1 MRVMAFLILCISLLY
16 SSCFCPSADS
26 IEIPTEF
33 HDYFGVFKPG
43 NYWVYQTNS
52 LKYDS
57 MYVSYYKD
65 SSVSFGAGRCTF
77 GRLKTR
83 SINIKSTYLN
93 STYSSNLEARVDGG
107 YFEYEL
113 RLGTDIF
120 RLVYIDKIIG
130 YPKELKDTLLSENR
144 SLYLKKNVGIVAYK
158 IGNDSFYLVR
168 KKIM

>member
-1 MRVMAFLILCISLLY
+1 
-16 SSCFCPSADS
+16 
-26 IEIPTEF
+26 
-33 HDYFGVFKPG
+33 
-43 NYWVYQTNS
+43 
-52 LKYDS
+52 

-65 SSVSFGAGRCTF
+65 SSVSFGAGRCTLD
-77 GRLKTR
+77 RLKTR
-83 SINIKSTYLN
+83 SISIKSTYLN
-93 STYSSNLEARVDGG
+93 STYSSNLEARVNGG

-113 RLGTDIF
+113 RLGIDIF
-120 RLVYIDKIIG
+120 RLVYIDKTIG